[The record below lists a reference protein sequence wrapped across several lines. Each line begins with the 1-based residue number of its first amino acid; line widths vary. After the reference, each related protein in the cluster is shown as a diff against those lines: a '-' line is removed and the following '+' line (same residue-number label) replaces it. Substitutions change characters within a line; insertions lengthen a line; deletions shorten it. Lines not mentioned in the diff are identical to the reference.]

1 MRELG
6 SVIGF
11 SAFLGFLAFLPEFFL
26 SIEGALTA
34 FLLLYFG
41 FYNFIQEEQ
50 AFCGTFGVIGLHRG
64 SEGLERTSDE
74 EDRSQDLRKSLR
86 QNSAALGLTALFIS
100 WSLLLFS
107 L

>member
-11 SAFLGFLAFLPEFFL
+11 SGFLGFLAFLPEFFL
-26 SIEGALTA
+26 SLEGALTG

-50 AFCGTFGVIGLHRG
+50 GFCGTFGALGLHRG
-64 SEGLERTSDE
+64 SEGLERTKDG
-74 EDRSQDLRKSLR
+74 EDRSRDLRKSLR
-86 QNSAALGLTALFIS
+86 QNSAALGLTALLTA
-100 WSLLLFS
+100 WSLLLFA